1 MALSKHLTCPNPR
14 RSLILVVLIV
24 FGCIIVSFVLS
35 SLKQR
40 HDIESWGLFAGTAF
54 NNLATTVTGRHG
66 IIAPQL
72 HYYPKNKK
80 KKRER
85 EDVEEEEEEE
95 EREREERETAADM
108 ASVVVTDLGGA
119 EEQEERAGHLPTIAE
134 GVVVGVVRDGTTK
147 TRQTR
152 FVACVI

>member
-1 MALSKHLTCPNPR
+1 M
-14 RSLILVVLIV
+14 
-24 FGCIIVSFVLS
+24 SFVLS

-85 EDVEEEEEEE
+85 EDVEEEEDE

-119 EEQEERAGHLPTIAE
+119 EEQEEERAGHLPTIAE

-147 TRQTR
+147 TRQTIV
-152 FVACVI
+152 FAD

>member
-1 MALSKHLTCPNPR
+1 M
-14 RSLILVVLIV
+14 LIV

-72 HYYPKNKK
+72 HYYPKKDKK
-80 KKRER
+80 KEETT
-85 EDVEEEEEEE
+85 EDNSSTRRISTGNVI
-95 EREREERETAADM
+95 
-108 ASVVVTDLGGA
+108 VTDLASSVSSRMALGSG
-119 EEQEERAGHLPTIAE
+119 LPTISE
-134 GVVVGVVRDGTTK
+134 GVVVGVVREGHRRETK
-147 TRQTR
+147 
-152 FVACVI
+152 

>member
-1 MALSKHLTCPNPR
+1 M
-14 RSLILVVLIV
+14 
-24 FGCIIVSFVLS
+24 SFVLS

-72 HYYPKNKK
+72 HYYPKIKK

-85 EDVEEEEEEE
+85 EDVEEEDE
-95 EREREERETAADM
+95 EREREERDTAADM

-119 EEQEERAGHLPTIAE
+119 EEQEERGGHLPTIAE

-152 FVACVI
+152 YKDCVIQEVYIIR